1 MTQDCKYL
9 ITQFR
14 RLYKIELFNKMV
26 KLFLLVLFVLLNPIL
41 IYDGIITRKVFT
53 VILLSIAEFLFLFLS
68 YSTYSDVRNKNS
80 FSKSRIYKG
89 FQNQNIVNRII
100 VSDNKIVFD
109 ISGMEDESIYIKNSE
124 YKRKIVNSL
133 KSVFGESKIVTNV

>member
-68 YSTYSDVRNKNS
+68 YSTYSDVKNKNS

-100 VSDNKIVFD
+100 VSDNKIIFD
-109 ISGMEDESIYIKNSE
+109 ISGMEDESLYLKNSE

-133 KSVFGESKIVTNV
+133 KSVFGESKIITNV